1 MYDGAMRLVH
11 DHCRCCC
18 SAADI
23 WSLVDVVFHV
33 EVIVAASFFAFPRAR
48 RRGSISLQ
56 CFSRIVTS
64 VTSRMCS
71 HILERPHLIS
81 LRLHAFPPRVRIA
94 SRNTHS
100 ISSLGLVA
108 FRSGR
113 WPGSSQSDFRRL
125 SSRIGQW
132 AAAASMLW
140 ALQELHSPR
149 DCCKVS
155 RG

>member
-18 SAADI
+18 SSAAEVC
-23 WSLVDVVFHV
+23 SLVAVVLRV
-33 EVIVAASFFAFPRAR
+33 GAIVVTCISAFPRAR

-71 HILERPHLIS
+71 HILERPHLIL
-81 LRLHAFPPRVRIA
+81 LRLYAFPPRVRMA

-113 WPGSSQSDFRRL
+113 RAFWSQSNFRRL
-125 SSRIGQW
+125 SSRFGQW
-132 AAAASMLW
+132 TAAASIVW
-140 ALQELHSPR
+140 PSQELHSPR
-149 DCCKVS
+149 DCY
-155 RG
+155 